1 MTAPLQEIGIAN
13 DYQAGLYS
21 AKNKHTGI
29 HRPLCQS
36 FGRADLDQYL
46 TKAVCVMEIAN
57 SRLISGISH
66 ELKQI
71 LNHKTL
77 INRKLKNR
85 HQN

>member
-1 MTAPLQEIGIAN
+1 
-13 DYQAGLYS
+13 
-21 AKNKHTGI
+21 
-29 HRPLCQS
+29 
-36 FGRADLDQYL
+36 
-46 TKAVCVMEIAN
+46 MEIAN